1 MHAHAA
7 PRAEWSLEQHT
18 SSGLLQRVR
27 DSGVSVADAEA
38 AVLAFARAHAPPNTL
53 VLAGNSVGMDKRFI
67 DRYMPELAAYLRHQ
81 ARAAAAAVGPHPA
94 APLRRCAA
102 APPFTRAPPSIPRPV
117 VLCFGPPHRRGAE
130 RNAPLNKTNP

>member
-102 APPFTRAPPSIPRPV
+102 APLRRRSRAPLRAFHARWCF
-117 VLCFGPPHRRGAE
+117 VLGRRTAAALSATPP
-130 RNAPLNKTNP
+130 